1 MSTREHFANNAI
13 RRAVEF
19 RERMV
24 ERLEEE
30 MAARIGTQEVTVRR
44 ARKDIRG
51 AMGGDAEAMARVMTL
66 ALENG
71 HSDGE
76 GGPCRLCEEID
87 VVLRE

>member
-13 RRAVEF
+13 RRAVAF

-51 AMGGDAEAMARVMTL
+51 AMVGDAEAMARVMTL

-76 GGPCRLCEEID
+76 DGSCRLCEEID